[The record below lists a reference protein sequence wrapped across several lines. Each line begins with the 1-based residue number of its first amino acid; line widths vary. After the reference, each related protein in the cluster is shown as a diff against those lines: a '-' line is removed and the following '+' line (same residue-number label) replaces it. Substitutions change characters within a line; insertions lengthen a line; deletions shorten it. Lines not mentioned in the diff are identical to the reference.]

1 MVAVVALS
9 AGATT
14 AVFKKQIIALV
25 YLLPS
30 FALMSTN
37 Y

>member
-1 MVAVVALS
+1 MLAVVALS

-14 AVFKKQIIALV
+14 AVGKIAHCV
-25 YLLPS
+25 IYLFPS